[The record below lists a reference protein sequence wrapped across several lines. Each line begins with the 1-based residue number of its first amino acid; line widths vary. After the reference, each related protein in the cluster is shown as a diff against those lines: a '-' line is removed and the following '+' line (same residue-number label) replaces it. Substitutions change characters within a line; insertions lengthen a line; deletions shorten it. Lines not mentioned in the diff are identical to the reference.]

1 MQLYTQ
7 HYQSPLGI
15 LKITATATAVIAIT
29 FCEITTPDS
38 TNHNH
43 VTALACLEL
52 QQYFEQGLQY
62 FTVPLQASGTPFQQ
76 QVWLSLLTIPYG
88 STTTY
93 KQQANKLGN
102 PLVIRAMA
110 NANGKNPI
118 AIMIPCHRVIGSN
131 GGLTGYAGGLSRK
144 AGLLQHEATVVGKNN
159 LLFI

>member
-1 MQLYTQ
+1 M
-7 HYQSPLGI
+7 
-15 LKITATATAVIAIT
+15 
-29 FCEITTPDS
+29 
-38 TNHNH
+38 
-43 VTALACLEL
+43 

-62 FTVPLQASGTPFQQ
+62 FTVPLQASGTAFQQ
-76 QVWLSLLTIPYG
+76 QVWQSLLTIPYG

-118 AIMIPCHRVIGSN
+118 AIIIPYHRVIGSN